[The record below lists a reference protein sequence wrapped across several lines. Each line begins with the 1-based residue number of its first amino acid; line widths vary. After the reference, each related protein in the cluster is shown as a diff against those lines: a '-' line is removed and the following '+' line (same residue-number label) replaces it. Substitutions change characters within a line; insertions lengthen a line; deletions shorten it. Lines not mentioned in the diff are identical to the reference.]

1 MKRNIALFAMM
12 LFAVALVGQKQQRS
26 AGVPAQQSAV
36 STGVPVQQSAVSA
49 GVPAQQSAVS
59 AGASVQQPDDRAGV
73 SVQQPDGKAG
83 IPCQMEELTSPQFA
97 KAVELSGGVCVIPIG
112 IIEKHATHL
121 PLGTDLYEAR
131 ASVVMA
137 AQKEYA
143 VVFPPYFVGQIFEAK
158 HQPGTIAYSNDLMWK
173 MLEETCQELSRN
185 GLKKI
190 ILFNGHGGS
199 TYFLNYFCQSQLAT
213 RKDYIVVLFQG
224 GPDEAMDQQIKNL
237 KKAKLDGHAGEEET
251 SMMYFI
257 RPDLVDTEAMG
268 MESGLNQGRLDL
280 MPHAF
285 AGINWYARYP
295 NHFAG
300 DLLQANRDLGELLV
314 SRDAVQLAELIR
326 YLKSSNRVE
335 ELHNEFY
342 LRAEDPLK

>member
-1 MKRNIALFAMM
+1 MKKNIALFA
-12 LFAVALVGQKQQRS
+12 LIVLTAALAGQQQKRT
-26 AGVPAQQSAV
+26 AGVPLQQSE
-36 STGVPVQQSAVSA
+36 
-49 GVPAQQSAVS
+49 
-59 AGASVQQPDDRAGV
+59 GV
-73 SVQQPDGKAG
+73 SGMPSQQPDGNAG

-131 ASVVMA
+131 AAVVMA

-143 VVFPPYFVGQIFEAK
+143 VVFPPYYVGQIFEAK
-158 HQPGTIAYSNDLMWK
+158 HQPGTIAYSNDLMWQ
-173 MLEETCQELSRN
+173 MLEETCAELSRN

-199 TYFLNYFCQSQLAT
+199 TYFLNYFCQSQLASK
-213 RKDYIVVLFQG
+213 RDYIVVLFQG
-224 GPDEAMDQQIKNL
+224 GPDENRDRQIDSL
-237 KKAKLDGHAGEEET
+237 KKATLDGHAGEEET
-251 SMMYFI
+251 SMMSFI

-268 MESGLNQGRLDL
+268 LQSGLNQRRLDL

-285 AGINWYARYP
+285 AGIHWYAKYP

-300 DLLQANRDLGELLV
+300 DILQTNSGLGELLV
-314 SRDAVQLAELIR
+314 ARDAVQLAELIS
-326 YLKSSNRVE
+326 YLKHNNTVE
-335 ELHNEFY
+335 EMQNEFY
-342 LRAEDPLK
+342 LRAEDPLKIK